1 MDEPLR
7 EEVRKLVD
15 AMASTKEG
23 LEAAQIAW
31 AAESNLRA
39 SRREWEVIMPN
50 DGLPVAAGRLGG
62 A

>member
-1 MDEPLR
+1 MDEPVR

-15 AMASTKEG
+15 AQIGFEDD
-23 LEAAQIAW
+23 QIAC
-31 AAESNLRA
+31 AAESYLRA
-39 SRREWEVIMPN
+39 TRREWEAIMPI

>member
-15 AMASTKEG
+15 AMASTQEG
-23 LEAAQIAW
+23 FEDAQIAW

-39 SRREWEVIMPN
+39 TRREWEVIMPI

>member
-1 MDEPLR
+1 
-7 EEVRKLVD
+7 
-15 AMASTKEG
+15 MASTKEG

-39 SRREWEVIMPN
+39 TRREWEAIMPI